1 MKFIL
6 LPIAPQWCP
15 PPPPPPR
22 PPHPGLVSCMY
33 WIGTLYVQACSGNQ
47 GDTLSR
53 APLFNTHCDVEHDHE
68 PEYIM
73 EVPWKKKLRRVQ
85 CGVRSLLLFF
95 YIRLK
100 IRIVKVLFY
109 FYNVDFL
116 VLFFFRHA
124 LYCNYGFYKQKQA
137 EILYCC

>member
-1 MKFIL
+1 MV
-6 LPIAPQWCP
+6 
-15 PPPPPPR
+15 PR

-33 WIGTLYVQACSGNQ
+33 WIGTLYVQACSVNQ

-53 APLFNTHCDVEHDHE
+53 APLFNTHCDVEHDQE

-85 CGVRSLLLFF
+85 FGVRSLLLFF

-109 FYNVDFL
+109 SYNVDLL
-116 VLFFFRHA
+116 VLFFFRHCTA
-124 LYCNYGFYKQKQA
+124 IMAFINKNKQKFCTVA
-137 EILYCC
+137 DSSMARA